1 MREVHLEESSPEEKD
16 CSEVEMLCQ
25 LEQCVKA
32 LQYHSQNQRSRGNA
46 AVQRPGVARWRGV
59 CWNCEEADHIQRH
72 CTKLA
77 AGARGST
84 GSADRQ
90 DKGNDQ

>member
-1 MREVHLEESSPEEKD
+1 M
-16 CSEVEMLCQ
+16 
-25 LEQCVKA
+25 
-32 LQYHSQNQRSRGNA
+32 
-46 AVQRPGVARWRGV
+46 AVQRAGVVRRGGV
-59 CWNCEEADHIQRH
+59 CWNCGEPGYIQRH

-90 DKGNDQ
+90 DQGNDQ